1 MAVVYP
7 TKPEKSFDGNPYERC
22 PRCGRGLYVVIN
34 VVYDS
39 PPAMRGGGA

>member
-1 MAVVYP
+1 MAVVYEDR
-7 TKPEKSFDGNPYERC
+7 PEKSFRGDPHERC
-22 PRCGRGLYVVIN
+22 PRCGRELYVVIN